1 MMLKYRLSINFDFL
15 NLILIML
22 SKIRK
27 GENIID
33 NKFKHA

>member
-1 MMLKYRLSINFDFL
+1 MMLKYGLSINFDFL

-22 SKIRK
+22 SKIRE